1 MQERG
6 VKGARLISNLLLT
19 RLAKTPTIDTE
30 MEGIWI
36 VVFTLLGVIVA
47 SFLNVCIDRLPNNES
62 LLSPASHCAS
72 CHHRLTVKD
81 LVPVFSYL
89 WLRGRCRYCQAHIS
103 RRLLWMEIGTGVLF
117 GYLYWHYGLSI
128 ELAVTAFYCCLFIT
142 LMVIDLE
149 HGLILNKIVYPA
161 ALVAIIISLF
171 LPPSKVTQ
179 LDGTVALLLSSLPE
193 PGIAQA
199 AIGGSI
205 GLVLFLL
212 IVLISRGGMG
222 WGDVKMA
229 ALIGLITGYLI
240 FVALLLAVIFGGL
253 VAVILLLLKIRKRK
267 EGIPFAPF
275 LSLATI
281 VTLLWGSSILN
292 WYLGLF

>member
-1 MQERG
+1 
-6 VKGARLISNLLLT
+6 
-19 RLAKTPTIDTE
+19 
-30 MEGIWI
+30 MEGILI
-36 VVFTLLGVIVA
+36 AVFTLLGMVVA

-62 LLSPASHCAS
+62 LISPASRCAS
-72 CHHRLTVKD
+72 CHHHLAIKD

-89 WLRGRCRYCQAHIS
+89 WLRGRCRYCSAS
-103 RRLLWMEIGTGVLF
+103 VPRRLLWVEISTGLLF

-128 ELAVTAFYCCLFIT
+128 ELAVIAFYCCLFIT

-161 ALVAIIISLF
+161 AVVAIIISIF
-171 LPPSKVTQ
+171 LPPSRLIYPSGVVPLPVSDFLPQ
-179 LDGTVALLLSSLPE
+179 L
-193 PGIAQA
+193 GIVQA
-199 AIGGSI
+199 AIGGGI

-212 IVLISRGGMG
+212 IVLISKGGMG

-229 ALIGLITGYLI
+229 ALIGLVTGFPLI
-240 FVALLLAVIFGGL
+240 FVALFLAVILGGL
-253 VAVILLLLKIRKRK
+253 VAGTLLLLKIKKRK

-281 VTLLWGSSILN
+281 ATLLFGDSILN
-292 WYLGLF
+292 WYLGLL

>member
-1 MQERG
+1 
-6 VKGARLISNLLLT
+6 
-19 RLAKTPTIDTE
+19 
-30 MEGIWI
+30 MEGILI
-36 VVFTLLGVIVA
+36 AVFTLLGMVVA

-62 LLSPASHCAS
+62 LISPASHCAS
-72 CHHRLTVKD
+72 CHHRLVVKD

-89 WLRGRCRYCQAHIS
+89 WLRGRCRYCSASIP
-103 RRLLWMEIGTGVLF
+103 RRLLWVEISTGLLF

-161 ALVAIIISLF
+161 ALVAIIISIF
-171 LPPSKVTQ
+171 LPPSRLIYPSGVVPLPVSDFLPQ
-179 LDGTVALLLSSLPE
+179 L
-193 PGIAQA
+193 GIVQA
-199 AIGGSI
+199 AIGGGI

-212 IVLISRGGMG
+212 IVVISRGVG

-229 ALIGLITGYLI
+229 ALIGLVTGFPLI
-240 FVALLLAVIFGGL
+240 FVALFLAVILGGL
-253 VAVILLLLKIRKRK
+253 VAGTLLLLKVKKRK
-267 EGIPFAPF
+267 ESIPFGPF

-281 VTLLWGSSILN
+281 ATLLFGDSILN
-292 WYLGLF
+292 WYLGLL